1 MNLDSAEEQIASD
14 QACQAYA
21 YDFPR
26 TRIKPKLTQTRRPF
40 TSMQQKMSLQPR
52 QRYQMQGRKQ
62 SKTRSVKVLKNLNK
76 SSDQGQIRQ
85 KKSEVTLLLAQR
97 EPFLENFTNINYVLM
112 EDNNQGMKNDQGQ
125 ESDNKIF
132 IKDERPQS
140 RLQSSSGLN
149 LRQDHQSTSE
159 LRKSAGR
166 ATFSSKTLMRPEP
179 SNRVLDSDY
188 SLEQLQVN
196 REGLATSHADRTAVA
211 SSESLTQD
219 GAFKVSKKP

>member
-1 MNLDSAEEQIASD
+1 
-14 QACQAYA
+14 
-21 YDFPR
+21 
-26 TRIKPKLTQTRRPF
+26 
-40 TSMQQKMSLQPR
+40 
-52 QRYQMQGRKQ
+52 
-62 SKTRSVKVLKNLNK
+62 
-76 SSDQGQIRQ
+76 
-85 KKSEVTLLLAQR
+85 
-97 EPFLENFTNINYVLM
+97 
-112 EDNNQGMKNDQGQ
+112 MKNDQGQ

-188 SLEQLQVN
+188 SLE
-196 REGLATSHADRTAVA
+196 
-211 SSESLTQD
+211 
-219 GAFKVSKKP
+219 